1 MKKPRR
7 RGWLRE
13 VIVWDKRVCFYCGLM
28 AEVWEHVAPYSRIER
43 AGGEYAVVVRACK
56 ECNYV
61 LGSRFFGSIWDR
73 AFHIF
78 QVYLDRYYVEL
89 TTDEKELEDLG
100 YVFRETIER
109 RLAVK
114 AITLERLRWLDT
126 VENRLSEEHA
136 LIVESLLTDLEI
148 HEEYIARSSVD
159 RPKVI
164 EIVNELLMI
173 SKEK

>member
-1 MKKPRR
+1 MFLLWIDGRSMGARSTILKDRT
-7 RGWLRE
+7 
-13 VIVWDKRVCFYCGLM
+13 
-28 AEVWEHVAPYSRIER
+28 S
-43 AGGEYAVVVRACK
+43 GGRK
-56 ECNYV
+56 
-61 LGSRFFGSIWDR
+61 
-73 AFHIF
+73 
-78 QVYLDRYYVEL
+78 
-89 TTDEKELEDLG
+89 
-100 YVFRETIER
+100 
-109 RLAVK
+109 
-114 AITLERLRWLDT
+114 RLRWLDT